1 MLSPD
6 PSAYKQTQLPRG
18 RFLLPGWSVL
28 AVEGPDSA
36 AFLHAQT
43 MNDVLSLQPGRWQW
57 NGWLN
62 AKGRLHALFGLLR
75 TGDSDFALVVPDM
88 PSIELGAALQRYVL
102 RRKLRLDP
110 APAWR
115 VCGEFAGA
123 HDPVSADIAMPTA
136 DGGWSLD
143 LGTAATTRRLHLVP
157 GSGADPSLDADAADA
172 ADAGQQAW
180 FAADLRHGLPR
191 LPAAQREAWT
201 PQMLS
206 LQRLG
211 AYSLSKGCY
220 PGQEIV
226 ARTHYLG
233 QAKRSLHLLA
243 GEGLSAGADVRS
255 ASGALLGT
263 LACAHPDGQLALG
276 VLGALEPGVELRV
289 AGLPAREEALS
300 DGLQRPV

>member
-6 PSAYKQTQLPRG
+6 PSAYKQTLLPRG

-28 AVEGPDSA
+28 TVEGPDAA

-75 TGDSDFALVVPDM
+75 TGDIDFALVIPDM
-88 PSIELGAALQRYVL
+88 PSAELGTALQRYVL
-102 RRKLRLDP
+102 RRKLRLDA

-115 VCGEFAGA
+115 IFGEFVGGA
-123 HDPVSADIAMPTA
+123 HEQPSTDIATTTA
-136 DGGWSLD
+136 GGGWILD
-143 LGTAATTRRLHLVP
+143 LGTPVTQRRLHLVA
-157 GSGADPSLDADAADA
+157 GADADRALDAEAAV
-172 ADAGQQAW
+172 AGPPAW
-180 FAADLRHGLPR
+180 FAADLRDGLPR

-206 LQRLG
+206 LQRLR

-233 QAKRSLHLLA
+233 QAKRSLHLIS
-243 GEGLSAGADVRS
+243 GERLCAGAEVRG
-255 ASGALLGT
+255 ASGAALGT
-263 LACAHPDGQLALG
+263 VVCAHPDGHLALG
-276 VLGALEPGVELRV
+276 VLGALEPGADLRV
-289 AGLPAREEALS
+289 AGIQAWEEALS